1 MSAWFG
7 VSHPGSQGIRP
18 GIGGRRCKS
27 RAHGEDALVSGPTG
41 TWPLIDQ
48 ELQTDGLAP
57 KIKTQRGCSP
67 TTSRLLATAPLS
79 HTRNKALS
87 VPGQGR
93 RQKLDNP
100 NQSTLSLTG
109 HRLGQR
115 EREGSREVRL
125 WSVRG
130 KSESH
135 TQNSATRAP
144 FGSL

>member
-57 KIKTQRGCSP
+57 KIKTAWVLSDHLPPPCHSP
-67 TTSRLLATAPLS
+67 IITHPKQS
-79 HTRNKALS
+79 S
-87 VPGQGR
+87 VCPR
-93 RQKLDNP
+93 AREAAK
-100 NQSTLSLTG
+100 TG
-109 HRLGQR
+109 
-115 EREGSREVRL
+115 
-125 WSVRG
+125 
-130 KSESH
+130 
-135 TQNSATRAP
+135 
-144 FGSL
+144 